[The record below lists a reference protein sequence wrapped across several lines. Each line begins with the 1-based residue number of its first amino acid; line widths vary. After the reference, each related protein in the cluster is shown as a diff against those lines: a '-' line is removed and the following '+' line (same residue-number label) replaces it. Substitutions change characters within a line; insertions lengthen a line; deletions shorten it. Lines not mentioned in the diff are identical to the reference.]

1 MQKLGSALLGAAGLV
16 AIVFNSVGCAAMHHG
31 RVQNV
36 ILASDPPG
44 AQILADEKQ
53 VGVTPDLVTL
63 NRSRRDVAIQL
74 AKDGFHTKHIRIP
87 RRPSAWLAG
96 SAVLAA
102 PFLAM
107 GLYALPALGLTLGV
121 DFGTGAAWELPE
133 RVEATL
139 EPRVETLEVAPV
151 RANTSIEETR
161 VRRASEQR

>member
-1 MQKLGSALLGAAGLV
+1 MQKVGSALIGTAGLV
-16 AIVFNSVGCAAMHHG
+16 AIVYNSVGCATMHHG
-31 RVQNV
+31 RVQHV

-44 AQILADEKQ
+44 ARILVEEKQ
-53 VGVTPDLVTL
+53 VGVTPDFVTL
-63 NRSRRDVAIQL
+63 SRNRSDAAIRL
-74 AKDGFHTKHIRIP
+74 TKDNFRTERIRVP

-121 DFGTGAAWELPE
+121 DFGTGAAWKLPE

-139 EPRVETLEVAPV
+139 EPTVEILGVAPV
-151 RANTSIEETR
+151 RANARTEDAR
-161 VRRASEQR
+161 VRGASEQR